1 MSSNVAILVEKE
13 FHDLE
18 FWYPYLRLTEEGIDP
33 VVVAPVAPRSYTG
46 KYGTHIEANYTPS
59 SLETTKVSAI
69 VIPGGWAP
77 DRLRIST
84 EIVGFVK
91 EVYENGGIV
100 AGICHAGSLLV
111 SAGILKGKR
120 VTSYQ
125 SVKDDMILAGSD
137 WVDEPVV
144 VCERIITSRKPTDL
158 PYFSKALLEELKK

>member
-59 SLETTKVSAI
+59 SLETPKVSAI

-125 SVKDDMILAGSD
+125 SVKDDMILAGAD

-158 PYFSKALLEELKK
+158 PYFAKALLEELKK